1 MRVQLTPVGTV
12 QSDLVARPVSRRRSA
27 HVLSR
32 FTGRERGIRFWVAMW
47 VVVAAAEFGA
57 LVPVIFGR
65 TEPVPGWEVVYRLI
79 GGSFAACGLIAWRR
93 RPDNRSGLLMTGV
106 GFGFFLFP
114 LLSQIDAPAAQ
125 TLGML
130 VNDYW
135 TIPFVTLLLTY
146 VTGGRLRSPIDRALV
161 WLFVLPIVILEFVWL
176 LFLEQE
182 GNLLVAFPNEG
193 IANVID
199 KVQRS
204 VLLLGCVATAVV
216 VAWRWRAASAPG
228 RRALLPSVAGG
239 VALLLF
245 ASLLANDLVGSG
257 TRMGWHVWIT
267 IASLALVPAAFL
279 AGLLRSRLA
288 RGGLAELF
296 RTLRT
301 MRGAELQA
309 ALARTMGDPDLV
321 VARRV
326 PGGEGYAD
334 AGGAPIALPTTPGDR
349 RIVPVE
355 RDGRRIAALI
365 YDASLDDDPEL
376 VEAVTAAAAMAL
388 ENEQMHVES
397 EARLAELQASR
408 ERLLTAG
415 DAERRRLERNLHDG
429 AQQRLVALSMQLRL
443 LQGRIREDPSTAEA
457 LVTTASDE
465 LALSLEELRDLARGL
480 HPAVLDHG
488 LEPALESLAAHSP
501 VPTTV
506 TYEAVGPLPRAVELA
521 AYFVAAEA
529 LTNVA
534 KYACA
539 TVARVRVARAG
550 ARLVVEVADNGVGG
564 ADAGCGSGL
573 RGLADRVDAL
583 NGRLVVIS
591 PEGTGTSVRAELPCA
606 S

>member
-12 QSDLVARPVSRRRSA
+12 KSDLVARPVSRRSA

-32 FTGRERGIRFWVAMW
+32 FTARERGIAFWVAMW
-47 VVVAAAEFGA
+47 GLAAAAEFGA

-65 TEPVPGWEVVYRLI
+65 AEPMPGSEVVYRLI

-93 RPDNRSGLLMTGV
+93 RPDSRIGLLMTAT
-106 GFGFFLFP
+106 GFGFFVFP
-114 LLSQIDAPAAQ
+114 LLSQIEAPVATTIA
-125 TLGML
+125 LL
-130 VNDYW
+130 ANDYW
-135 TIPFVTLLLTY
+135 TIPFVALLLGY
-146 VTGGRLRSPIDRALV
+146 LTGGRLRSRTDVTLV
-161 WLFVLPIVILEFVWL
+161 WLFVIPLVLMEFVWL
-176 LFLEQE
+176 LFLEE
-182 GNLLVAFPNEG
+182 DGNLLTAFPDAG
-193 IANVID
+193 VANVID

-204 VLLLGCVATAVV
+204 LLLVACVATAVV
-216 VAWRWRAASAPG
+216 LAARWWAASPPR
-228 RRALLPSVAGG
+228 RRALAPSVAGG

-245 ASLLANDLVGSG
+245 ASLLANDLLGSG
-257 TRMGWHVWIT
+257 TRAEWHVWVT

-288 RGGLAELF
+288 RGGLADLF

-301 MRGAELQA
+301 MRGPELQA
-309 ALARTMGDPDLV
+309 ALAKTMGDPDLI
-321 VARRV
+321 VARRGSD
-326 PGGEGYAD
+326 GGYVDVA
-334 AGGAPIALPTTPGDR
+334 GAPVDLPTAPGER

-355 RDGRRIAALI
+355 RDGRPFAALV

-376 VEAVTAAAAMAL
+376 VEAVSAAAAIAL
-388 ENEQMHVES
+388 ENEELHAES

-408 ERLLTAG
+408 ARLVTAG
-415 DAERRRLERNLHDG
+415 DAERRRLERDLHDG

-443 LQGRIREDPSTAEA
+443 LHGRIREDPTTAEA

-465 LALSLEELRDLARGL
+465 LAQSLTELRELARGL

-488 LEPALESLAAHSP
+488 LEPALESLASRSP

-506 TYEAVGPLPRAVELA
+506 SFEGVGTLSRPVELA
-521 AYFVAAEA
+521 AWFVASEA

-534 KYACA
+534 KYARA
-539 TVARVRVARAG
+539 TVAQVRVTCERSM
-550 ARLVVEVADNGVGG
+550 LVVEIADDGAGG
-564 ADAGCGSGL
+564 ADPAAGSGL

-583 NGRLVVIS
+583 DGRLTVVS
-591 PEGTGTSVRAELPCA
+591 PPGEGTFVRAELPCG